1 MLDAFETYFITF
13 WFHPFLPRDNLCPRG
28 IEYSS
33 LCFYVFNTHMCYQN
47 TTKYY
52 LETNNIDYMSNKK
65 KYYFVCVVTSLQRAP
80 VVFFWYSFLIDS
92 PPHWIVLPPVST
104 GHWGNAVWF
113 RRQYLLPVFL
123 LCFVFSI
130 WIYSYYIF
138 SILHN
143 ALLCM
148 FQLSWSL
155 WCILVFDYRVFL
167 NKHF

>member
-28 IEYSS
+28 IKYSS

-52 LETNNIDYMSNKK
+52 LETNNIDCMSNKK

-92 PPHWIVLPPVST
+92 PPHWIALPPVSMRYDFA
-104 GHWGNAVWF
+104 GNTFCPFFCYVLSFPYGFTAITYF
-113 RRQYLLPVFL
+113 R
-123 LCFVFSI
+123 
-130 WIYSYYIF
+130 YYIM
-138 SILHN
+138 
-143 ALLCM
+143 LCYVC
-148 FQLSWSL
+148 FNCLEVYGVSL
-155 WCILVFDYRVFL
+155 YLIIESS
-167 NKHF
+167 